1 MKNYKLRITN
11 SSKYTIPICKA
22 VVLIILLGS
31 AAKANISVDPMQLG
45 VGARSLAMGRTS
57 VVAPGDVNA
66 MFENPANAGGIK
78 KWAATSMYT
87 SLMEDDIK
95 YTLLG
100 GAGQAFGG
108 TLGLAYLGGFSSG
121 IAGTTRD
128 ADSRVAASGD
138 SFNYSS
144 STIKLVYG
152 RQFNKDF
159 SAGAALKYLS
169 KDFSGRA
176 SGYGFNVD
184 VGMLSRINDRLSIG
198 FAAQNLMTFG
208 LNWNTGASDY
218 VQQSVKTGLAYQIKE
233 DVLIV
238 SDIDL
243 YPFGMHLG
251 AEWTPVKFLAIRAG
265 AENVRSGSSNQINFG
280 LGAGV
285 SFNGVSFDYAYYKD
299 GVVDINN
306 THFFTVSFKPEQE
319 KVKEPEKKPEQP
331 KEIKKKPAPVPS
343 KKQPAKPAKAK
354 SKKK

>member
-1 MKNYKLRITN
+1 MKSYKLQITN
-11 SSKYTIPICKA
+11 ISKYGRSICKA
-22 VVLIILLGS
+22 ILLLFLLAS
-31 AAKANISVDPMQLG
+31 AANANISVDPMQLG
-45 VGARSLAMGRTS
+45 VGARSLAMGRAS

-78 KWAATSMYT
+78 KWSATSMYT

-128 ADSRVAASGD
+128 ADSRIAPSGD
-138 SFNYSS
+138 PFNYSS

-176 SGYGFNVD
+176 SGYGFNID
-184 VGMLSRINDRLSIG
+184 VGMLSRINEKLSIG
-198 FAAQNLMTFG
+198 FAAQNIMTFG

-218 VQQSVKTGLAYQIKE
+218 VQQSVKTGLAYKIKE

-238 SDIDL
+238 SDIDI

-265 AENVRSGSSNQINFG
+265 AENVRSGSSSQTNFG

-285 SFNGVSFDYAYYKD
+285 NFKGVSFDYAYYKD
-299 GVVDINN
+299 GVVDVNN
-306 THFFTVSFKPEQE
+306 THFFTVSFKPEPE
-319 KVKEPEKKPEQP
+319 KIKEPEKKPEQS
-331 KEIKKKPAPVPS
+331 KEIKKKPAPAPS
-343 KKQPAKPAKAK
+343 KKLPAKTEKAK
-354 SKKK
+354 SKKR